1 MYDSLDFDKKLASTT
16 QTMLQEFKVG
26 PSGKLEPTMLSG
38 AAHLPWIFMNHDARM
53 KFCWFWNHV
62 CTRRFNIIPTNCRF
76 NCWKI
81 VIKPNNVKEL
91 FECYEILK
99 QLDLPSKIGMDLRD
113 YTYGAWAGFVYN
125 DTLEEGRSHFKQVR
139 AAMPKKV
146 PVILK
151 RGCTEMEQIKPSK
164 TWNEMAEADLAIEK
178 KLMDRINFQER
189 HFIQG
194 KWQKEEI
201 KENWIKHAIKIGD
214 PTARETAEKYS
225 DDPDIWNKLVVVSD
239 TYHDTKEE

>member
-1 MYDSLDFDKKLASTT
+1 MYDKLAFDSKLKRGTARIT
-16 QTMLQEFKVG
+16 DFKVG
-26 PSGKLEPTMLSG
+26 PSGKLEPKLLAG
-38 AAHLPWIFMNHDARM
+38 AQHLPWIFINNDARM
-53 KFCWFWNHV
+53 KFCWFWNQI
-62 CTRRFNIIPTNCRF
+62 CTQVFNIIPSNCRF

-91 FECYEILK
+91 FECYDILK
-99 QLDLPSKIGMDLRD
+99 QIDLPSKIGMDLRD
-113 YTYGAWAGFVYN
+113 YTHGAWAGFVYN

-139 AAMPKKV
+139 AALPKKV

-151 RGCTEMEQIKPSK
+151 RGCTEMEQIKPSN
-164 TWNEMAEADLAIEK
+164 TWNEMAEKDLDTEK
-178 KLMDRINFQER
+178 KLMDRFSFDER
-189 HFIQG
+189 HFTQG